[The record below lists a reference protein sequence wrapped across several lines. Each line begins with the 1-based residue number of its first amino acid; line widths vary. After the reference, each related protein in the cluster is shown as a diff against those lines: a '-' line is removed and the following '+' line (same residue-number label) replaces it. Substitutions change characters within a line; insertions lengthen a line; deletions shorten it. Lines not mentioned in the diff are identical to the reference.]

1 MTAPRQ
7 RFRVHLEAPADDV
20 PAAIRL
26 RRFLKMACGRSILR
40 CTGIVQTPDAVA
52 EAAPT
57 MPKEHP

>member
-26 RRFLKMACGRSILR
+26 RRFLKMALRSFNLR
-40 CTGIVQTPDAVA
+40 CTGIVQTPDAEPDA
-52 EAAPT
+52 PPT